1 MACLPMNL
9 WLFGACADM
18 NYLTNLLAG
27 DLRYSAPWF
36 YLRAISSIGRIQP
49 EVELCST
56 QKEPLLL
63 FNFARIGTLVPPRPS
78 QGWLIL

>member
-36 YLRAISSIGRIQP
+36 YLRAVSSIGQIQP

-56 QKEPLLL
+56 QRAVASVQFRL
-63 FNFARIGTLVPPRPS
+63 RIGTLVPPRPDRDR
-78 QGWLIL
+78 